1 MRVRKVYQLILIFV
15 LNFILLISRD
25 REITIYFC
33 AVINILFWSNNR
45 RYLKYSVEKW
55 NLQNLIIFL
64 FKISTIIYLILIFSF
79 LIDFNAIEGLLIVA
93 VIVGSEVQLFI
104 DRTIPRGVLYI
115 YFIFIFYLKFEGFV
129 DFLLGG
135 IGFQFLFDIF
145 YSEEFIDYIVC
156 ENKNISNKEYL
167 YKIKE
172 KIKDTREK
180 IKIRLSML
188 TIAFVI
194 FRYIDEYLFKEIIT
208 WIDKKDGVFDLLMFY
223 YNIIKFVLATGMAI
237 GLDLFICSKIAAYFI
252 NKKQSTS

>member
-1 MRVRKVYQLILIFV
+1 M
-15 LNFILLISRD
+15 
-25 REITIYFC
+25 
-33 AVINILFWSNNR
+33 
-45 RYLKYSVEKW
+45 
-55 NLQNLIIFL
+55 II
-64 FKISTIIYLILIFSF
+64 IFSF
-79 LIDFNAIEGLLIVA
+79 LIDFNTIEGLLIVA
-93 VIVGSEVQLFI
+93 VIVGSEIQLFI
-104 DRTIPRGVLYI
+104 DSTIPRGVLYV

-180 IKIRLSML
+180 IKIRFGML
-188 TIAFVI
+188 TIAFVL
-194 FRYIDEYLFKEIIT
+194 FRYIDEYLFKEILT
-208 WIDKKDGVFDLLMFY
+208 WIDKKDGVFNLLMFD
-223 YNIIKFVLATGMAI
+223 YNIIKFGLATGMAV